1 MATLTYKKASEEL
14 QKIVSDI
21 QDGKV
26 SIDNLYAKLERAKE
40 LIEIC
45 QAKLKQTDGEV
56 KKLLAKK

>member
-1 MATLTYKKASEEL
+1 MATITYKKASDEL

-21 QDGKV
+21 EDGKV

-45 QAKLKQTDGEV
+45 QSKLKQTDGEV
-56 KKLLAKK
+56 KKLLSKK